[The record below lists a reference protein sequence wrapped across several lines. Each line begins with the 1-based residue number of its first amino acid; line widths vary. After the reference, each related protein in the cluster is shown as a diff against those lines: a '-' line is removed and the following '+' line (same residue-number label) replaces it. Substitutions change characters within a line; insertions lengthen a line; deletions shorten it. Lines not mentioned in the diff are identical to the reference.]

1 LRVRTDGSQSF
12 EPVAGFDT
20 TQNKF
25 VALPI
30 DLGPATD
37 QVFLVLFGTGLRF
50 RSSLAAVT
58 AKIGGAD
65 ATVTFAGAVVDF
77 IGLDQANLALPRSLI
92 GRGEVDVVLMVDG
105 KTANT
110 VANQHQVRQSEEEN
124 QMNRLLMVV
133 ATLCLLLAQATTG
146 EAATATIRV
155 VDQAGQPVP
164 SAIISYS
171 WTASPPAMQA
181 VEVCKRILKEWL
193 RSHTLV
199 GRRAEVA
206 AC

>member
-1 LRVRTDGSQSF
+1 MRQSILVRSVLVVVALIAVTVNARAELMVGEKAARLQTGKWVQG

-65 ATVTFAGAVVDF
+65 ATVTFAGAVPGF
-77 IGLDQANLALPRSLI
+77 IGLDQANLAIPRSLI
-92 GRGEVDVVLMVDG
+92 GRGEVDVMLTVDG
-105 KTANT
+105 KAANT
-110 VANQHQVRQSEEEN
+110 
-124 QMNRLLMVV
+124 
-133 ATLCLLLAQATTG
+133 
-146 EAATATIRV
+146 
-155 VDQAGQPVP
+155 
-164 SAIISYS
+164 
-171 WTASPPAMQA
+171 
-181 VEVCKRILKEWL
+181 LKV
-193 RSHTLV
+193 SIK
-199 GRRAEVA
+199 
-206 AC
+206 